1 MHDRVTNAPANGIVN
16 VMDTSGTDPVPRIEF
31 RSLMMEFRST
41 SGERTVVFEPVD
53 LSIASGEFF
62 CVIGPSGCGKTTL
75 LNIVAGFVSPT
86 SGQAFVNG
94 TPVRGPGAD
103 RGCVFQEY
111 SLFPW
116 LTVKENVEFGLKNRG
131 VPRSERERQVAH
143 HLKMVGLSDASKK
156 YPFEL
161 SGGMQQRVGIARA
174 LINNPAVLLMDEPFA
189 ALDAITRNMMQREL
203 LSIWQKTQ
211 TTVFY
216 ITHNI
221 EEAVYLGTRVAVM
234 SSRPSRIAHLVEIE
248 IPHPRQRTSA
258 KFNEIYRDLE
268 TELYA
273 HIDAERS
280 DIG

>member
-1 MHDRVTNAPANGIVN
+1 
-16 VMDTSGTDPVPRIEF
+16 
-31 RSLMMEFRST
+31 
-41 SGERTVVFEPVD
+41 VD
-53 LSIASGEFF
+53 LAIAAGEFF
-62 CVIGPSGCGKTTL
+62 CIIGPSGCGKTTL

-86 SGQAFVNG
+86 SGKALVNG
-94 TPVRGPGAD
+94 KPVSGPGAD

-116 LTVKENVEFGLKNRG
+116 LTVDENVEFGLKNRG
-131 VPRSERERQVAH
+131 VPKAERERLVAE
-143 HLKMVGLSDASKK
+143 HLKMVGLSDASRK

-174 LINNPAVLLMDEPFA
+174 LINNPSVLLMDEPFA

-203 LSIWQKTQ
+203 LSIWQETG

-221 EEAVYLGTRVAVM
+221 EEAVFLGTRVAVM
-234 SSRPSRIAHLVEIE
+234 ASRPSRIARVVDIA

-258 KFNEIYRDLE
+258 RFNEIYRELE
-268 TELYA
+268 TELYT
-273 HIDAERS
+273 HIEAQRS
-280 DIG
+280 EQR